1 MTKLKKLKRVF
12 VPLLVVALMATSII
26 ALVAC
31 GNSNNPNGS
40 NGNGSYELK
49 AQDMYAM
56 SAMTSIEYLAGN
68 ANSKKLSAVAD
79 VADFRPNG
87 IDDSVVNELN
97 NVVGMF
103 EGILY
108 NNGYTQEITTP
119 TEADGEYKNYK
130 TKVYMTIPS
139 PNGGLIEYTMYYTE
153 YDRNGTPVQALDFDD
168 DDDDD
173 KDEIEVETK
182 LEGVAI
188 YDGQVYNIY
197 GKKEVERD
205 GREVETELEFTTKID
220 NRNYITVSEEKE
232 NNEVEYVYAI
242 TENGFTTETAIEI
255 EKERNKI
262 VLKVEVEDDNN
273 YEKEFKIVKED
284 GKTELIAFY
293 ELNDAKKKK
302 IRIVPQENGSHKFI
316 YDNGYSEIVE
326 SHAKPLN

>member
-1 MTKLKKLKRVF
+1 MTKSRKLKRVL

-31 GNSNNPNGS
+31 VNPKNPNG
-40 NGNGSYELK
+40 NGGYELK

-68 ANSKKLSAVAD
+68 GSSRNLSAVAD
-79 VADFRPNG
+79 VATTRPNG

-97 NVVGMF
+97 NVVRMF
-103 EGILY
+103 ESILY

-119 TEADGEYKNYK
+119 TEEDGEYQNYK
-130 TKVYMTIPS
+130 TKAYISIPS

-153 YDRNGTPVQALDFDD
+153 YDKNDNPIQTVDFDFDD
-168 DDDDD
+168 DDDE
-173 KDEIEVETK
+173 DEIEVETR
-182 LEGVAI
+182 LEGVVI
-188 YDGQVYNIY
+188 YNGNPPYSIE
-197 GKKEVERD
+197 GKRKVEKE
-205 GREVETELEFTTKID
+205 GNEVETELEFTTKFD

-242 TENGFTTETAIEI
+242 TENGFTTETAIEL
-255 EKERNKI
+255 EKEDGEI
-262 VLKVEVEDDNN
+262 VLKVEVEDDND

-284 GKTELIAFY
+284 GKSELIAFY

-302 IRIVPQENGSHKFI
+302 IRIVPQEDGSHKFI

-326 SHAKPLN
+326 PHARPLN